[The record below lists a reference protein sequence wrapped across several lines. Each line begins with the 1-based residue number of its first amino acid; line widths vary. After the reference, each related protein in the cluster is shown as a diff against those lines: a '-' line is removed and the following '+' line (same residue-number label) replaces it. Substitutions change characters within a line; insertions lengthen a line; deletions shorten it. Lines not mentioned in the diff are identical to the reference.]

1 MTDNMSRIKVLD
13 IIKVY
18 SKSNIFGVELYL
30 KNKDLTENTW
40 VYKIKQLIDK
50 QLYQS
55 AIMEIE
61 LVAYKFKYLNKNETG

>member
-1 MTDNMSRIKVLD
+1 MTDNMSRVKVLD

-30 KNKDLTENTW
+30 KDKDLTENTW
-40 VYKIKQLIDK
+40 VYKIRQLIDK

-61 LVAYKFKYLNKNETG
+61 LVAYKFKYLNKNETR